1 MSDYVIAPVK
11 PTHHQIVKAARAI
24 LNRAPT
30 PDEYRD
36 LYTAYQEMLAGQP
49 DYGLCIV
56 QKKPAPEPAPELT
69 PVPAAKARWFDGNA
83 AAE

>member
-11 PTHHQIVKAARAI
+11 PTHAQILKAAHAV

-30 PDEYRD
+30 PDEYRAF
-36 LYTAYQEMLAGQP
+36 YTSYQEMLSGQP

-56 QKKPAPEPAPELT
+56 E
-69 PVPAAKARWFDGNA
+69 KATTGHGRPIDPNSQLLA
-83 AAE
+83 LAE